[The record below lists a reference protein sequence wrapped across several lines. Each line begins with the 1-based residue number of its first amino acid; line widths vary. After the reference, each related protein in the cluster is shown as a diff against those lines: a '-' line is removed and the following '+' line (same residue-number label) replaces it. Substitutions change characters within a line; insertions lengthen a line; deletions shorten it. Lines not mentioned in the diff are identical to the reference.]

1 LRVHYHPFPDYK
13 ATLNGFNC
21 KIIFK
26 KIRKKGIENKKV
38 RLMMFL
44 TELIYFCKRKLDLLK
59 VYIGNGWIL
68 LEKLG
73 MKTNYRSF

>member
-1 LRVHYHPFPDYK
+1 
-13 ATLNGFNC
+13 
-21 KIIFK
+21 
-26 KIRKKGIENKKV
+26 
-38 RLMMFL
+38 MMFL